1 MKGIKKALITGVTG
15 QDGAYLS
22 KLLLENNYVVY
33 GTARRGASEK
43 FQRLDYL
50 NIKDDVNIIDF
61 DLLELSN
68 IQKIIKEI
76 NPDEIYNLAA
86 QSFVPTSF
94 DLPILTSDINAIGVI
109 RILDAIYTIN
119 RNIKFYQASTS
130 EMFGK
135 VQAVPQDETT
145 KFHPRSPYGVSKL
158 FAHYMTINYRES
170 YDIFACS
177 GILFNHE
184 SPLRGHE
191 FVTKKITKSLAS
203 IKKGSQECLYLGN
216 LDAKRDW
223 GHAKDYVRAMHLMLQ
238 NDHPDDYVVSSGQT
252 TTVREFVDMSL
263 KALNFD
269 YNWEGKGIDEKVINK
284 ATGKAIVQISKKYF
298 RPAEVDLLFGNA
310 NKIKSELG
318 WNPEYSLDNLIDEMI
333 KFELDNPNLIRT
345 VLRI

>member
-22 KLLLENNYVVY
+22 KLLLENNYAVY

-269 YNWEGKGIDEKVINK
+269 YSWEGKGIDEKVIDK

-310 NKIKSELG
+310 NKIQSKLG
-318 WNPEYSLDNLIDEMI
+318 WSPEYSLDNLIDEMI
-333 KFELDNPNLIRT
+333 KFELDNPNLNF
-345 VLRI
+345 

>member
-158 FAHYMTINYRES
+158 FAHYMTINYK
-170 YDIFACS
+170 I
-177 GILFNHE
+177 IL
-184 SPLRGHE
+184 
-191 FVTKKITKSLAS
+191 I
-203 IKKGSQECLYLGN
+203 
-216 LDAKRDW
+216 
-223 GHAKDYVRAMHLMLQ
+223 
-238 NDHPDDYVVSSGQT
+238 
-252 TTVREFVDMSL
+252 
-263 KALNFD
+263 
-269 YNWEGKGIDEKVINK
+269 
-284 ATGKAIVQISKKYF
+284 
-298 RPAEVDLLFGNA
+298 
-310 NKIKSELG
+310 
-318 WNPEYSLDNLIDEMI
+318 
-333 KFELDNPNLIRT
+333 
-345 VLRI
+345 